1 MPPPHPLPGEPRC
14 RPQTSESLLPLSLL
28 PQQFQSFSQYR
39 CKTAKKSEEEID
51 FLRSNPKIWNVHS
64 VLNVLHSLVDKSNI
78 NRQLEVYTS
87 GGECCLPSVPGE
99 ERPRECGGVTVASVV
114 GCSSLALGV
123 NSSQVLMLRAVGLGR
138 LSAGAHEVC
147 FADACA
153 VSSGPLCR

>member
-1 MPPPHPLPGEPRC
+1 MNKIHSLVKDGFQRTSSERADCGSGRDSCSAVRLCVPLGFTPLPHR
-14 RPQTSESLLPLSLL
+14 SLL

-87 GGECCLPSVPGE
+87 GGERCPPSVPQ
-99 ERPRECGGVTVASVV
+99 A
-114 GCSSLALGV
+114 
-123 NSSQVLMLRAVGLGR
+123 
-138 LSAGAHEVC
+138 
-147 FADACA
+147 
-153 VSSGPLCR
+153 

>member
-1 MPPPHPLPGEPRC
+1 MLSFSHKLLVILEVVTLVWNKYIVMNRIHSLIKAGCQRTSSERAAVALCACAVPLGFMPPLH
-14 RPQTSESLLPLSLL
+14 LSLP

-87 GGECCLPSVPGE
+87 GGEC
-99 ERPRECGGVTVASVV
+99 
-114 GCSSLALGV
+114 
-123 NSSQVLMLRAVGLGR
+123 
-138 LSAGAHEVC
+138 
-147 FADACA
+147 
-153 VSSGPLCR
+153 